1 MTGGDEVGRYL
12 RERWRALGEA
22 GALFTRPWEGLDEE
36 AARARVD
43 PHGRLGDLA
52 GRRVL
57 CLAGGGGQQ
66 SAAFARLG
74 ARVTVVDLDGGQL
87 ARDRDAQAVVQAD
100 MRDLST
106 LAGSAFDVV
115 YQPYSINFVPD
126 LRAVVGSVDD
136 VLAPAGVYVVWL
148 ANPFARGV
156 GTRDWIGQGY
166 LLRHPYL
173 EGAPYEGRDEEWVA
187 PDLSGV
193 PPPREYTHTLGGVV
207 AALAE
212 VGLHLF
218 ALDEHTGPAD
228 AAPGTWAHLKS
239 VLPPWFTLW
248 ARRPGAAPA

>member
-1 MTGGDEVGRYL
+1 VG
-12 RERWRALGEA
+12 
-22 GALFTRPWEGLDEE
+22 GLDEE

-43 PHGRLGDLA
+43 PHGRLGDLV

-74 ARVTVVDLDGGQL
+74 ARVTVVDLDDGQL
-87 ARDRDAQAVVQAD
+87 ARDRDAETVVRAD
-100 MRDLST
+100 MRDLSP

-126 LRAVVGSVDD
+126 LRAVVD
-136 VLAPAGVYVVWL
+136 
-148 ANPFARGV
+148 GV
-156 GTRDWIGQGY
+156 GAVLT
-166 LLRHPYL
+166 
-173 EGAPYEGRDEEWVA
+173 
-187 PDLSGV
+187 GV
-193 PPPREYTHTLGGVV
+193 PPPREYTHTLGAVV
-207 AALAE
+207 AALVE